1 MKTFKQLVSEYERLV
16 NEIMPWD
23 LEQKL
28 CSDHQPLVLDIRE
41 PEEFAAMHVAGSVN
55 VPRGI
60 LEAACDYGY
69 SETMPV
75 LAEARAKE
83 VVVVCRS
90 GNRSVLAAY
99 TMQLMGYENVISL
112 KTGLKGWNDYE
123 QPLVDQDG
131 EKVEQD
137 RAEVFLSPKVEAEQL
152 QVLQPEEEG

>member
-1 MKTFKQLVSEYERLV
+1 MPVKTFKQLVSEHEKLIK
-16 NEIMPWD
+16 EIMPWD

-28 CSDHQPLVLDIRE
+28 SGDHQPLVLDIRE
-41 PEEFAAMHVAGSVN
+41 PEEFAAMHIAGSVN
-55 VPRGI
+55 VSRGI

-69 SETMPV
+69 SETLSV

-123 QPLVDQDG
+123 QPLVGQDH
-131 EKVEQD
+131 EKVGQD
-137 RAEVFLSPKVEAEQL
+137 RAEVFLSPKVKPEQ
-152 QVLQPEEEG
+152 QRVL

>member
-1 MKTFKQLVSEYERLV
+1 MKTFKQLVSEHERLID
-16 NEIMPWD
+16 EIMPWD

-28 CSDHQPLVLDIRE
+28 SGDHQPLVLDIRE
-41 PEEFAAMHVAGSVN
+41 PEEFAAMHIAWSVN

-69 SETMPV
+69 SETLPV
-75 LAEARAKE
+75 LAGARARE

-99 TMQLMGYENVISL
+99 TMQLMGYKNVVSL

-123 QPLVDQDG
+123 QPLVDQDH
-131 EKVEQD
+131 EKVDQD
-137 RAEVFLSPKVEAEQL
+137 RAEVFLSPKVEAEQ
-152 QVLQPEEEG
+152 QRVLQPEEG